1 MGVSSSNVVR
11 LAPSNVPSQA
21 SLAPHQ
27 VVPTH
32 QGMGDDLRS
41 LEALSSNLAVLKSS
55 LIEAIETYSRD
66 CLAAGGTDPKERLST
81 LLKPVE
87 TLEAGMH
94 RLAGAMAAS
103 LPR

>member
-11 LAPSNVPSQA
+11 LATGNAPSRASSAASQVG
-21 SLAPHQ
+21 SVHQ
-27 VVPTH
+27 N
-32 QGMGDDLRS
+32 MSDDLRS
-41 LEALSSNLAVLKSS
+41 LEVLSSNLAVLKGS
-55 LIEAIETYSRD
+55 LIEAIATYSRD
-66 CLAAGGTDPKERLST
+66 CLAAGGTDPTERLTT

-94 RLAGAMAAS
+94 RLAGAMAAT

>member
-11 LAPSNVPSQA
+11 LVPHNVPSRT
-21 SLAPHQ
+21 SAPAGH
-27 VVPTH
+27 VGPTH
-32 QGMGDDLRS
+32 QGMSDDLRA
-41 LEALSSNLAVLKSS
+41 LEALSSNLAVLKGS
-55 LIEAIETYSRD
+55 LIEAIKTYSRD

-94 RLAGAMAAS
+94 RLAGAIAAT